1 MTTTIFI
8 ICLIGIAAI
17 CLVALILLLCKNL
30 GSNNKVILAINQLT
44 RKVINWVFERI
55 KNKNHD

>member
-1 MTTTIFI
+1 MTTTMFI

-17 CLVALILLLCKNL
+17 CLVALILLLCENL

-44 RKVINWVFERI
+44 RRVINWVFERI